1 MLEAARAV
9 RQFVEG
15 QSRDTFLG
23 DRMRQM
29 AVERAI
35 EIIGEAARRVS
46 DELKLKHPEIPWR
59 RIIGQRNVLAHDY
72 GEIDQA
78 RIWAL
83 ADRDIIDLVR
93 KLERLA

>member
-1 MLEAARAV
+1 
-9 RQFVEG
+9 
-15 QSRDTFLG
+15 
-23 DRMRQM
+23 MRQM
-29 AVERAI
+29 AVEQAI

-46 DELKLKHPEIPWR
+46 KELKLKHTEIPWS
-59 RIIGQRNVLAHDY
+59 RIVGQRNVLAHDY

-83 ADRDIIDLVR
+83 ADRDIVDLLY